1 MHCLSEIGWSFAL
14 FGLNIQLKPTTPMR
28 PMKQLSK
35 KIQRIGSVAALA
47 IVLTFPEAF
56 AQEIGLQMGS
66 FRELFRQDVRTA
78 FARMKE
84 LGIKELEG
92 GGTRGMSREEY
103 KKLLKEYDLKIVATG
118 APFEKLED
126 KDSLQRIINNAK
138 DLGAS
143 YVVCYWIPHDG
154 DNFTF
159 QDMKRAVTVFNSAG
173 KTMKEQGLTFA
184 YHAHGYEFRPYSEGK
199 GTMFEYMMDN
209 TNPDYV
215 SYQMDVFWIKNPG
228 QDPVA
233 LLKKYPDRWKMLHLK
248 DRRIGTPNNLNGRQ
262 DKESNVVLGTGD
274 VGIAEIMKT
283 AKALGIKHYFIED
296 ESSRALEQVPQ
307 SIAYLRSLQ

>member
-1 MHCLSEIGWSFAL
+1 MKTTVKAFTRTIVAVVLLSICH
-14 FGLNIQLKPTTPMR
+14 
-28 PMKQLSK
+28 
-35 KIQRIGSVAALA
+35 LA
-47 IVLTFPEAF
+47 P

-66 FRELFRQDVRTA
+66 FRDLLRQDVRLA

-84 LGIKELEG
+84 LGIREIEG
-92 GGTRGMSREEY
+92 GFARGMSREEY
-103 KKLLKEYDLKIVATG
+103 KKLLKEYGITVVATG
-118 APFEKLED
+118 VGFDRLEQP
-126 KDSLQRIINNAK
+126 DSLKRVIANAR
-138 DLGAS
+138 DLGAK

-159 QDMKRAVTVFNSAG
+159 DDMKRAVNVFNDAG
-173 KTMKEQGLTFA
+173 KMLKENGLTFA
-184 YHAHGYEFRPYSEGK
+184 YHVHGYEFRPYEGGK

-209 TNPDYV
+209 TNPEYV

-233 LLKKYPDRWKMLHLK
+233 LLKKYPTRWKMLHLK
-248 DRRIGTPNNLNGRQ
+248 DRRHGTPNNLNGRQ

-274 VGIAEIMKT
+274 VGIAEVMKT
-283 AKALGIKHYFIED
+283 AMELGIKHYFIED

-307 SIAYLRSLQ
+307 SIAYLRSLKL